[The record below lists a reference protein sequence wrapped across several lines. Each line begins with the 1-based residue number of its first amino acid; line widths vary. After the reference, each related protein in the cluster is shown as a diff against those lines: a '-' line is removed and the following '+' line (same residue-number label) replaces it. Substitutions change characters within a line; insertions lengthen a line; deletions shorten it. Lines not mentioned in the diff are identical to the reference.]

1 MLTEKRYELIL
12 ELLDKKRSVTVP
24 EIKEVLGVSE
34 STIRRDLNALDKAGR
49 LTKVFGG
56 AVSSDG
62 TFTGTEPSV
71 AQKMELQQEEKRRIA
86 QFAAGLIQ
94 PDDFV
99 YLDAGTT
106 TGYILD
112 YLPARS
118 ATFVTNAV
126 SHAKR
131 LAAAGNRVILIGGEL
146 KGTTEAVIGSQAIL
160 MIQSYHFTKGFFG
173 TNGVSKRHGFT
184 TPDPNDTIPILVF
197 VPTYISPV
205 TDEFIFLA
213 YTPIELLFPSVIPVV
228 IVKLIFF
235 VPLPIPVPYIP
246 TPLSPTVIV
255 VPV

>member
-99 YLDAGTT
+99 YLTVE
-106 TGYILD
+106 
-112 YLPARS
+112 R
-118 ATFVTNAV
+118 NQ
-126 SHAKR
+126 
-131 LAAAGNRVILIGGEL
+131 EL
-146 KGTTEAVIGSQAIL
+146 FEDVETVVWRDE
-160 MIQSYHFTKGFFG
+160 
-173 TNGVSKRHGFT
+173 
-184 TPDPNDTIPILVF
+184 
-197 VPTYISPV
+197 VPEK
-205 TDEFIFLA
+205 DE
-213 YTPIELLFPSVIPVV
+213 
-228 IVKLIFF
+228 
-235 VPLPIPVPYIP
+235 
-246 TPLSPTVIV
+246 
-255 VPV
+255 

>member
-71 AQKMELQQEEKRRIA
+71 AQKMELQPGGEKGESPSLRRD
-86 QFAAGLIQ
+86 LSQ

-160 MIQSYHFTKGFFG
+160 TIQGYHFTKGFFG

-184 TPDPNDTIPILVF
+184 TPDPNEALVKQEAMA
-197 VPTYISPV
+197 P
-205 TDEFIFLA
+205 DRA
-213 YTPIELLFPSVIPVV
+213 LLCAGGQPEIRHGKFGDVRGV
-228 IVKLIFF
+228 
-235 VPLPIPVPYIP
+235 
-246 TPLSPTVIV
+246 
-255 VPV
+255 

>member
-1 MLTEKRYELIL
+1 MAARCPQTGHLREPNRQWH
-12 ELLDKKRSVTVP
+12 RRWNC
-24 EIKEVLGVSE
+24 SE
-34 STIRRDLNALDKAGR
+34 
-49 LTKVFGG
+49 
-56 AVSSDG
+56 
-62 TFTGTEPSV
+62 
-71 AQKMELQQEEKRRIA
+71 EEKRRIA

-160 MIQSYHFTKGFFG
+160 TIQGYHFTKGFLEP
-173 TNGVSKRHGFT
+173 TASASATVSRRRIRMRH
-184 TPDPNDTIPILVF
+184 
-197 VPTYISPV
+197 
-205 TDEFIFLA
+205 
-213 YTPIELLFPSVIPVV
+213 
-228 IVKLIFF
+228 
-235 VPLPIPVPYIP
+235 
-246 TPLSPTVIV
+246 
-255 VPV
+255 

>member
-1 MLTEKRYELIL
+1 MKNSRADQIISYMKNNKNTASVNELCAAL
-12 ELLDKKRSVTVP
+12 N
-24 EIKEVLGVSE
+24 VSDM
-34 STIRRDLNALDKAGR
+34 TIRRDLNALDKAGR

-160 MIQSYHFTKGFFG
+160 TIQGYHFTKGFFG

-184 TPDPNDTIPILVF
+184 TPDPNEALVKQEAMRQTERCYVLADSQKFGMVSSVTFGVFEEATILTETEPPEGFSGSKNIRV
-197 VPTYISPV
+197 
-205 TDEFIFLA
+205 A
-213 YTPIELLFPSVIPVV
+213 
-228 IVKLIFF
+228 K
-235 VPLPIPVPYIP
+235 
-246 TPLSPTVIV
+246 
-255 VPV
+255 

>member
-24 EIKEVLGVSE
+24 EIKDVLGVSE

-99 YLDAGTT
+99 YLTVE
-106 TGYILD
+106 
-112 YLPARS
+112 R
-118 ATFVTNAV
+118 NQ
-126 SHAKR
+126 
-131 LAAAGNRVILIGGEL
+131 EL
-146 KGTTEAVIGSQAIL
+146 FEDVETVVWRDE
-160 MIQSYHFTKGFFG
+160 
-173 TNGVSKRHGFT
+173 
-184 TPDPNDTIPILVF
+184 
-197 VPTYISPV
+197 VPEK
-205 TDEFIFLA
+205 DE
-213 YTPIELLFPSVIPVV
+213 
-228 IVKLIFF
+228 
-235 VPLPIPVPYIP
+235 
-246 TPLSPTVIV
+246 
-255 VPV
+255 

>member
-24 EIKEVLGVSE
+24 EIKEMLGVSE

-62 TFTGTEPSV
+62 AFAGGEPSV
-71 AQKMELQQEEKRRIA
+71 AQKMEVQQEEKRRIA

-94 PDDFV
+94 ADDFI

-106 TGYILD
+106 TGYLLD
-112 YLPARS
+112 YLS
-118 ATFVTNAV
+118 SCGATFVTNAV

-146 KGTTEAVIGSQAIL
+146 KGTTEAVVGGQAIL
-160 MIQSYHFTKGFFG
+160 SIQGYHFTKGFFG
-173 TNGVSKRHGFT
+173 TNGISKRHGFT
-184 TPDPNDTIPILVF
+184 TPDTNEALVKQAAMRQTERAYVLADSQKFGMVSSVTFGAFDGATIITEAEPKEGFNGSKNIR
-197 VPTYISPV
+197 
-205 TDEFIFLA
+205 
-213 YTPIELLFPSVIPVV
+213 VV
-228 IVKLIFF
+228 K
-235 VPLPIPVPYIP
+235 
-246 TPLSPTVIV
+246 
-255 VPV
+255 

>member
-71 AQKMELQQEEKRRIA
+71 AQKMELQQEEKRRLA

-99 YLDAGTT
+99 YLTVE
-106 TGYILD
+106 
-112 YLPARS
+112 R
-118 ATFVTNAV
+118 NQ
-126 SHAKR
+126 
-131 LAAAGNRVILIGGEL
+131 EL
-146 KGTTEAVIGSQAIL
+146 FEDVETVVWRDE
-160 MIQSYHFTKGFFG
+160 
-173 TNGVSKRHGFT
+173 
-184 TPDPNDTIPILVF
+184 
-197 VPTYISPV
+197 VPEK
-205 TDEFIFLA
+205 DG
-213 YTPIELLFPSVIPVV
+213 
-228 IVKLIFF
+228 
-235 VPLPIPVPYIP
+235 
-246 TPLSPTVIV
+246 
-255 VPV
+255 

>member
-1 MLTEKRYELIL
+1 MRLT
-12 ELLDKKRSVTVP
+12 
-24 EIKEVLGVSE
+24 
-34 STIRRDLNALDKAGR
+34 KAGR

-62 TFTGTEPSV
+62 TLREPSR
-71 AQKMELQQEEKRRIA
+71 QWHRRWNCSRRRK
-86 QFAAGLIQ
+86 GESPSLRR
-94 PDDFV
+94 DLSSRRFV

-106 TGYILD
+106 TGCILD

-184 TPDPNDTIPILVF
+184 TPDPNEALVKQEAMRQTERCYVLADSQKFGMVSSVTFGVFEEATILTETEPPEGFSGSKNIRV
-197 VPTYISPV
+197 
-205 TDEFIFLA
+205 A
-213 YTPIELLFPSVIPVV
+213 
-228 IVKLIFF
+228 K
-235 VPLPIPVPYIP
+235 
-246 TPLSPTVIV
+246 
-255 VPV
+255 

>member
-62 TFTGTEPSV
+62 AFTGTEPSV

-99 YLDAGTT
+99 YLTVE
-106 TGYILD
+106 
-112 YLPARS
+112 R
-118 ATFVTNAV
+118 NQ
-126 SHAKR
+126 
-131 LAAAGNRVILIGGEL
+131 EL
-146 KGTTEAVIGSQAIL
+146 FEDVETVVWRDE
-160 MIQSYHFTKGFFG
+160 
-173 TNGVSKRHGFT
+173 
-184 TPDPNDTIPILVF
+184 
-197 VPTYISPV
+197 VPEK
-205 TDEFIFLA
+205 DG
-213 YTPIELLFPSVIPVV
+213 
-228 IVKLIFF
+228 
-235 VPLPIPVPYIP
+235 
-246 TPLSPTVIV
+246 
-255 VPV
+255 

>member
-34 STIRRDLNALDKAGR
+34 STIRRDLNAMAEDGMVTLEHKAGR

-160 MIQSYHFTKGFFG
+160 TIQGYHFTKGFFG

-184 TPDPNDTIPILVF
+184 TPDPNEALVKQEAMRQTERCYVLADSQKFGMVSSVTFGGFEEATILTETEPPEGFSGSKNIRV
-197 VPTYISPV
+197 
-205 TDEFIFLA
+205 A
-213 YTPIELLFPSVIPVV
+213 
-228 IVKLIFF
+228 K
-235 VPLPIPVPYIP
+235 
-246 TPLSPTVIV
+246 
-255 VPV
+255 

>member
-24 EIKEVLGVSE
+24 EIKDVLGVSE

-86 QFAAGLIQ
+86 LFAAGLIQ

-160 MIQSYHFTKGFFG
+160 TIQGYHFTKGFFG

-184 TPDPNDTIPILVF
+184 TPDPNEAVVKQEAMRQTERCYVLADSQKFGMVSSVTFGVFEEATILTETEPPEGFSGSKNIRV
-197 VPTYISPV
+197 
-205 TDEFIFLA
+205 A
-213 YTPIELLFPSVIPVV
+213 
-228 IVKLIFF
+228 K
-235 VPLPIPVPYIP
+235 
-246 TPLSPTVIV
+246 
-255 VPV
+255 

>member
-12 ELLDKKRSVTVP
+12 EILDKKRSVTVP

-99 YLDAGTT
+99 YLTVE
-106 TGYILD
+106 
-112 YLPARS
+112 R
-118 ATFVTNAV
+118 NQ
-126 SHAKR
+126 
-131 LAAAGNRVILIGGEL
+131 EL
-146 KGTTEAVIGSQAIL
+146 FEDVETVVWRDE
-160 MIQSYHFTKGFFG
+160 
-173 TNGVSKRHGFT
+173 
-184 TPDPNDTIPILVF
+184 
-197 VPTYISPV
+197 VPEK
-205 TDEFIFLA
+205 DG
-213 YTPIELLFPSVIPVV
+213 
-228 IVKLIFF
+228 
-235 VPLPIPVPYIP
+235 
-246 TPLSPTVIV
+246 
-255 VPV
+255 

>member
-160 MIQSYHFTKGFFG
+160 TIQGYHFTKGFFG
-173 TNGVSKRHGFT
+173 TNGFT
-184 TPDPNDTIPILVF
+184 TPDPNEALVKQEAMRQTERCYVLADSQKFGMVSSVTFGVFEEATILTETEPPEGFSGSKNIRV
-197 VPTYISPV
+197 
-205 TDEFIFLA
+205 A
-213 YTPIELLFPSVIPVV
+213 
-228 IVKLIFF
+228 K
-235 VPLPIPVPYIP
+235 
-246 TPLSPTVIV
+246 
-255 VPV
+255 

>member
-24 EIKEVLGVSE
+24 EIKDVLGVSE

-49 LTKVFGG
+49 LTNVFGG

-86 QFAAGLIQ
+86 QFAAGLI
-94 PDDFV
+94 
-99 YLDAGTT
+99 
-106 TGYILD
+106 
-112 YLPARS
+112 PARS

-160 MIQSYHFTKGFFG
+160 TIQGYHFTKGFFG

-184 TPDPNDTIPILVF
+184 TPDPNEALVKQEAMRQTERCYVLADSQKFGMVSSVTFGVFEEATILTETEPPEGFSGSKNIRV
-197 VPTYISPV
+197 
-205 TDEFIFLA
+205 A
-213 YTPIELLFPSVIPVV
+213 
-228 IVKLIFF
+228 K
-235 VPLPIPVPYIP
+235 
-246 TPLSPTVIV
+246 
-255 VPV
+255 

>member
-24 EIKEVLGVSE
+24 EIKDVLGVSE

-99 YLDAGTT
+99 YLD
-106 TGYILD
+106 

-160 MIQSYHFTKGFFG
+160 TIQGYHFTKGFFG

-184 TPDPNDTIPILVF
+184 TPDPNEALVKQEAMRQTERCYVLADSQKFGMVSSVTFGVFEEATILTETEPPEGFSGSKNIRV
-197 VPTYISPV
+197 
-205 TDEFIFLA
+205 A
-213 YTPIELLFPSVIPVV
+213 
-228 IVKLIFF
+228 K
-235 VPLPIPVPYIP
+235 
-246 TPLSPTVIV
+246 
-255 VPV
+255 